1 MSGTVLGA
9 QNMGLR
15 NQEIVPACM
24 ELEICSKDY
33 WAEGGALEWHKEW
46 SIKSRLFKR
55 GGILNGILRFS
66 WNKMRKIGLLGN

>member
-33 WAEGGALEWHKEW
+33 WAEGGALE
-46 SIKSRLFKR
+46 
-55 GGILNGILRFS
+55 
-66 WNKMRKIGLLGN
+66 